1 MRSPGGL
8 VTTHAENGDL
18 IDSLVRKARA
28 NKQTAP
34 LCIMLSLGLI
44 LLSPRPD
51 FLTWPIQDDIP
62 PILFT
67 CQPSQ
72 LWIGCFGNFENQKSL
87 LKPACST
94 CFWMPLFMIRKAS
107 KEQSG
112 YESTSENQKINWPCG
127 TGSIKILCK
136 L

>member
-44 LLSPRPD
+44 LLSPRPRR
-51 FLTWPIQDDIP
+51 FLDLAYSGRHPAYIVHMSAESALDRVRLAT
-62 PILFT
+62 LKT
-67 CQPSQ
+67 
-72 LWIGCFGNFENQKSL
+72 KSL
-87 LKPACST
+87 C
-94 CFWMPLFMIRKAS
+94 
-107 KEQSG
+107 
-112 YESTSENQKINWPCG
+112 
-127 TGSIKILCK
+127 
-136 L
+136 